1 MRLVPVAAAAFS
13 GLDEKDGARNE
24 KGRSKNGRG
33 MLLLT
38 QNVAED
44 RQRIGQSRGQRQ
56 GAETWGKGRGQKM
69 IPCRILIISGIDKR
83 AASGP

>member
-56 GAETWGKGRGQKM
+56 GAKTGGKDRGQ
-69 IPCRILIISGIDKR
+69 I
-83 AASGP
+83 